1 MSRLLFLGLGA
12 AMMFFG
18 DPQTGRRRRTDVRN
32 QIDATRRR
40 IEHTKSVI
48 ARDATNRAHGLLV
61 ETRGALQSGAPALA
75 EVARDAVAAWGRPQ
89 WSPAQ
94 RALGGACGAGLATA
108 GYFRGGLK
116 GLVMCTLGGALL
128 ARATANQD
136 LAMLVQSPPASER
149 H

>member
-18 DPQTGRRRRTDVRN
+18 DPQAGRKRRTDVRN

-48 ARDATNRAHGLLV
+48 ARDATHRAHGLLV

-75 EVARDAVAAWGRPQ
+75 EVARDAFEKLPEQENVKRRGDEARDPGDARLASGIAPPDPRHPRCPTSVYRLYPEGDRGRSAGRP
-89 WSPAQ
+89 P
-94 RALGGACGAGLATA
+94 GADG
-108 GYFRGGLK
+108 
-116 GLVMCTLGGALL
+116 
-128 ARATANQD
+128 
-136 LAMLVQSPPASER
+136 
-149 H
+149 

>member
-18 DPQTGRRRRTDVRN
+18 DPQAGRKRRTDVRN
-32 QIDATRRR
+32 HIDATRRR
-40 IEHTKSVI
+40 IEHTKGVI

-75 EVARDAVAAWGRPQ
+75 EVARDAFAAWGRPH

-94 RALGGACGAGLATA
+94 RAIGGACGAGLAAA
-108 GYFRGGLK
+108 GYLK
-116 GLVMCTLGGALL
+116 GGVKGFVLCTVGGALL
-128 ARATANQD
+128 ARATGNQD
-136 LAMLVQSPPASER
+136 LALLLQSPPASER

>member
-12 AMMFFG
+12 ALMFFG
-18 DPQTGRRRRTDVRN
+18 DPQAGRKRRSAVGN

-40 IEHTKSVI
+40 IEYTKGLV

-75 EVARDAVAAWGRPQ
+75 EVARDAIAAWNRPH

-108 GYFRGGLK
+108 GYLRGGLK
-116 GLVMCTLGGALL
+116 GIVLCTLGGALL

-136 LAMLVQSPPASER
+136 LASLVQSPPTPAR

>member
-12 AMMFFG
+12 ALMFFG
-18 DPQTGRRRRTDVRN
+18 DPQAGRKRRSAVGN

-40 IEHTKSVI
+40 IEYTKGVV

-75 EVARDAVAAWGRPQ
+75 EVARDAIAAWGRPQ

-128 ARATANQD
+128 ARATANQELTS
-136 LAMLVQSPPASER
+136 LAHSPPTAER
-149 H
+149 P